1 MSDAVNEEK
10 LCRSSDSDSGTLL
23 LAEACCHASPALRPE
38 SDGSERAFFA
48 VAFAP
53 VWHGYHGSSPPYPLS
68 KDFISR
74 VPEELKVLY
83 GGRFHPGE
91 TWLVDDNKRFRPR
104 LLVAPVG
111 ERAFQLDAS
120 DGASSEFVWV
130 PRVHASL

>member
-1 MSDAVNEEK
+1 M
-10 LCRSSDSDSGTLL
+10 
-23 LAEACCHASPALRPE
+23 LAEACCHASPELRPE

-68 KDFISR
+68 DAFLSR

-83 GGRFHPGE
+83 EGRFHPGE
-91 TWLVDDNKRFRPR
+91 TWLVDENKRFRPR
-104 LLVAPVG
+104 LLVAPAG